1 MEETCTTCKHVK
13 FDRVW
18 GEYKCLKHGHR
29 MYKVASKATCSDYEK
44 QIVSD
49 KLDDEEENEE

>member
-13 FDRVW
+13 FDKIW

-29 MYKVASKATCSDYEK
+29 MYKIASRASCSDYEMQDPK
-44 QIVSD
+44 QTSD
-49 KLDDEEENEE
+49 DLEVEE